1 MKIYQLL
8 ILGGV
13 VAMSLL
19 LSCQNGPLILAD
31 QGRSDY
37 VIVVSSDATENERHA
52 ANEFSRLLALS
63 SGVTLPVVLDTESDG
78 RHEILIGASSHT
90 DIDTTQLAEDGFT
103 IRTEGRRLLVAKI
116 KEHYTEFI
124 LSLINILDIVV
135 FHPRY

>member
-1 MKIYQLL
+1 
-8 ILGGV
+8 
-13 VAMSLL
+13 MSLL

-37 VIVVSSDATENERHA
+37 VIVVSSDATESERHA

-103 IRTEGRRLLVAKI
+103 IRTEGRRLSIVGGKDKGTLYGVYSFFDQYLGYRSLSSKVFVFTFQNRMVKI
-116 KEHYTEFI
+116 
-124 LSLINILDIVV
+124 
-135 FHPRY
+135 